1 MQTPLPDELN
11 VLPVYRNV
19 PLKNAVKYENSE
31 WTGYRQR
38 VDKLKTNDES
48 IL

>member
-19 PLKNAVKYENSE
+19 PSKNAAKYENSE
-31 WTGYRQR
+31 WMPRNYNMYQF
-38 VDKLKTNDES
+38 DKNNE
-48 IL
+48 